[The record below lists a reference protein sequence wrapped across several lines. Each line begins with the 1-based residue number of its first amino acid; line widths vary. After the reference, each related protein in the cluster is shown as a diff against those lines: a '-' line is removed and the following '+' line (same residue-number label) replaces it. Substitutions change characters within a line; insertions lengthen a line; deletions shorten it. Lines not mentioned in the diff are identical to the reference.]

1 MADLTPK
8 QTAFVA
14 AMLAETNV
22 RRACERA
29 GVAERTAWRWLTT
42 NETVKAEIRTRT
54 QAALRAAE
62 DTLRGMSAE
71 AAGHVLA
78 IMREADTDSTRL
90 RAALACIEIARATAL
105 GEIEERIAALEK
117 REKRS
122 TDHDT
127 N

>member
-42 NETVKAEIRTRT
+42 NDDVKAEIRSRT

-62 DTLRGMSAE
+62 GTMRAMSEE
-71 AAGHVLA
+71 AAGHVLT
-78 IMREADTDSTRL
+78 IMRAADTDSTRL
-90 RAALACIEIARATAL
+90 RAALACIEIARAAEL
-105 GEIEERIAALEK
+105 GEIEARIKALEERK
-117 REKRS
+117 P
-122 TDHDT
+122 
-127 N
+127 